1 VRKQGGKIGGRELQE
16 LPIDESA
23 GRGRVV
29 LLLVLSVSMVS
40 SASILIRF
48 SLSPPIV
55 IVFWRT
61 LYGALVMATL
71 GGIRGDLKEFKSEQV
86 RNTWPWLVLIGIILS
101 LHFSTW
107 FTSLFETTVAASV
120 VLVNTSPIFTAIIST
135 IFLGESL
142 RRKSWAGV
150 LIAVA
155 GAILL
160 AWDDLTSQGVGAL
173 YGDMLALLSAFFLAL
188 YFIGGRKYARG
199 IPITV
204 YTTAIYLV
212 AAVTT
217 LIMGLMMGLDFLV
230 LDPREIAIFIA
241 LAIFPTALGHSV
253 NNYLLTL
260 VPAYVVSSAVLGEP
274 IGATLLAI
282 AFFGASEIPRPLAF
296 GGFSI
301 ILIGIA
307 LVLADIARQERKRNS
322 TLDNTNG
329 AKSDSLSGDS

>member
-1 VRKQGGKIGGRELQE
+1 MGGAGLQE
-16 LPIDESA
+16 LPIDEST
-23 GRGRVV
+23 GRSRVV

-40 SASILIRF
+40 SASILIRY
-48 SLSPPIV
+48 SISPPIV

-61 LYGALVMATL
+61 LYGALVMAAL
-71 GGIRGDLKEFKSEQV
+71 GGIRGDLKEFRSEQV
-86 RNTWPWLVLIGIILS
+86 RNTWPWLILIGIILS
-101 LHFSTW
+101 FHFSTW

-150 LIAVA
+150 LIAVT

-160 AWDDLTSQGVGAL
+160 AWNDLTAQGVGAL

-212 AAVTT
+212 AAATT
-217 LIMGLMMGLDFLV
+217 LGIGLVMGLDFLV
-230 LDPREIAIFIA
+230 LDLSEMAIFIA

-253 NNYLLTL
+253 NNYLLTV

-274 IGATLLAI
+274 IGATLLAVV
-282 AFFGASEIPRPLAF
+282 FLGEIPTEQTLVGF
-296 GGFSI
+296 GV
-301 ILIGIA
+301 ILLGIA
-307 LVLADIARQERKRNS
+307 LVLADIASRERKKNLA
-322 TLDNTNG
+322 LDDTNG
-329 AKSDSLSGDS
+329 SKSNSLGGNS